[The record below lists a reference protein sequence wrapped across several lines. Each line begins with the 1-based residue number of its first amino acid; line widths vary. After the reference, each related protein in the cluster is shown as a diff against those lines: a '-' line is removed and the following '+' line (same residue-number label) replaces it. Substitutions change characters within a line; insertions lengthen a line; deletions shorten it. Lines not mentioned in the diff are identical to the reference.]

1 MLMKKYTFRIV
12 LTGVALLLAAFSWNA
27 AADGDDLMPKL
38 PSAKGEQCVEPTD
51 VMRRNHYEFILHK
64 RDQTMRQGIRTSKHS
79 LVECIS
85 CHVQP
90 DENKQFVSHESEEH
104 FCSSCHAFAAVKIDC
119 FECHA
124 DKPTGPADPATHE
137 KTSSLLPTKIVAS
150 SQASSVIHSS
160 LYNSKVDR

>member
-1 MLMKKYTFRIV
+1 MKKHNFRII
-12 LTGVALLLAAFSWNA
+12 LTAVALLLAAFSWNA
-27 AADGDDLMPKL
+27 AAESDDLMPKL
-38 PSAKGEQCVEPTD
+38 PAAKGEQCVEPTD

-64 RDQTMRQGIRTSKHS
+64 RDQTMHQGIRTSKYS

-90 DENKQFVSHESEEH
+90 DEKNQFVSHESETH

-124 DKPTGPADPATHE
+124 DKPTGPLDPSTHE
-137 KTSSLLPTKIVAS
+137 KTSSLLPPGQVAL

-160 LYNSKVDR
+160 LYNTQVAR